1 MMNFNRKQ
9 LLFILM
15 LLCGS
20 GVYCF
25 AFPAEDSDRQ
35 YRDSIYRRVME
46 EGVLTLSCRFSYV
59 QNSFDINPALDGN
72 RLELDRMNAFI
83 RTTLADSALY
93 VKRVRLSGFSS
104 IEGSYAVNERLA
116 RDRVQCLKAYLD
128 ERYRL
133 SEAVPVDI
141 SWVAEDWGSLYDY
154 VLGAR
159 FSGRE
164 EVLRLI
170 EETDVFRGREA
181 QLMRVQGGRVYRWL
195 LRDYFPKLRRVEIR
209 VEYDL
214 RRMLEQIYQKEFSE
228 EEFERALAQERAR
241 LREEVR
247 NEVLE
252 SLPRID
258 TVYHMGQTDIE
269 ILGYGELYSIT
280 HTEENPLYNLYYPKW
295 GVKINLM
302 HRAGFA
308 RGIDYSTLLPNLAV
322 ERFFTRNFSVEAGME
337 YSNWSYN
344 SGKEFQGLSAYRI
357 EPRFWLRHSKSLCC
371 VYMGVFGQ
379 VGDFNLRRLRLDA
392 VNGMDMLTGKYYE
405 GGLSA
410 GCYLP
415 LSLYWGV
422 DMGVRG
428 GYRQTEGQAYEKKEN
443 GNVHLYER
451 TSRSLRLTSIVLSLC
466 YRWGN

>member
-1 MMNFNRKQ
+1 MINFNKKQ
-9 LLFILM
+9 LLFILL

-25 AFPAEDSDRQ
+25 ALPVGDSGKQ

-46 EGVLTLSCRFSYV
+46 EGVLTLSCHFSYI
-59 QNSFDINPALDGN
+59 QNSSDINPALDGN
-72 RLELDRMNAFI
+72 RRELDRLNSFI
-83 RTTLADSALY
+83 CATLADTALY
-93 VKRVRLSGFSS
+93 VKRVGLSGFCS

-116 RDRVQCLKAYLD
+116 RDRVQFFKAYLD
-128 ERYRL
+128 ERYQL
-133 SEAVPVDI
+133 SEAVPVDV
-141 SWVAEDWGSLYDY
+141 SWVAEDWGSLYKY
-154 VLGAR
+154 VLDSR

-170 EETDVFRGREA
+170 EETDVFGGREA
-181 QLMRVQGGRVYRWL
+181 KLARVQGGRVYESL
-195 LRDYFPKLRRVEIR
+195 LRDYFPKLRWVEIR

-214 RRMLEQIYQKEFSE
+214 RLMLQHTCQKEFSE

-258 TVYHMGQTDIE
+258 TVYHTGRSDIE
-269 ILGYGELYSIT
+269 IQGYGELYSIT
-280 HTEENPLYNLYYPKW
+280 HTEENPLHNLYYPKW
-295 GVKINLM
+295 GIKINLM
-302 HRAGFA
+302 HLAGFA
-308 RGIDYSTLLPNLAV
+308 RGIDYSTLLPNLSI
-322 ERFFTRNFSVEAGME
+322 EHFFTRGFSVEAGME

-344 SGKEFQGLSAYRI
+344 SGKEFQGLSGYRI
-357 EPRFWLRHSKSLCC
+357 EPRLWLRHAKSLCC
-371 VYMGVFGQ
+371 AYMGVFGQ
-379 VGDFNLRRLRLDA
+379 MGDFNLRRLRLDA
-392 VNGMDMLTGKYYE
+392 VKGVDMLTGNYYE

-415 LSLYWGV
+415 LSRHWGV

-428 GYRQTEGQAYEKKEN
+428 GYRQTKGQAYEKKEN